1 MDTGQSGDTFVKRD
15 QASGPDD
22 GFLIAGVLGGDS
34 AALSKLMERY
44 DRLVRYTIFRVARG
58 LCERDPDWLESV
70 ASDTWTGFVQSMR
83 RAAGNRPQSTK
94 AYLAQIAR
102 NRAVS
107 AMRQSGSTS
116 NRDAGGPKV
125 FSLDSGPRGGGPHS
139 GPYNAGEKSVE
150 IPSTLE
156 EPVETV
162 SRLEQI
168 EALRGCLEEL
178 DADGRAMASQLS
190 AITER
195 RWQDAAG
202 ALGIKESTLRSR
214 WKQVLGR
221 LATCVRRKTGSDFAP
236 LGHNRD

>member
-1 MDTGQSGDTFVKRD
+1 MDTGQSGDTSAEHD
-15 QASGPDD
+15 QTSGPDD
-22 GFLIAGVLGGDS
+22 GFLVASMLGGDS

-70 ASDTWTGFVQSMR
+70 ASDTWAGFVQSMR
-83 RAAGNRPQSTK
+83 REAGDRPQSVK

-107 AMRQSGSTS
+107 ALRQSGSATK
-116 NRDAGGPKV
+116 RDAGGPEV
-125 FSLDSGPRGGGPHS
+125 FSLDGGSREGGPHS
-139 GPYNAGEKSVE
+139 GPYSAGEKISE

-156 EPVETV
+156 EPIETV
-162 SRLEQI
+162 ARIEMI

-195 RWQDAAG
+195 RWQDAAS

-221 LATCVRRKTGSDFAP
+221 LATCVRRKTGGDFAP
-236 LGHNRD
+236 LGRNRD